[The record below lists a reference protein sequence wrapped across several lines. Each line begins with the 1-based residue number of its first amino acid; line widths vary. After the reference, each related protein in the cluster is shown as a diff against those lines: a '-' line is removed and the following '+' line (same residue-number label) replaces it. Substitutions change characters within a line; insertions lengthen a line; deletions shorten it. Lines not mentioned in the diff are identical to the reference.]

1 MPAMSGRLDKWS
13 KLHLGKPHVVFT
25 VKSTFIHP
33 FPFCFSHFRIRND
46 FKCLCS
52 KIFSATIY
60 RCSRLNKRYWVTR
73 SPKNFLSLSI
83 LAFKCE
89 CNQRNDCLD
98 NSIVLSRFLIMI
110 SLLCISL
117 FDLKIPSHLSV
128 FTPLEC
134 APNFISTH
142 RSKIYISK

>member
-1 MPAMSGRLDKWS
+1 MIEIAFRKAACCFHCQVY
-13 KLHLGKPHVVFT
+13 LHTSLSVLFQ
-25 VKSTFIHP
+25 S
-33 FPFCFSHFRIRND
+33 FPNKRND

-52 KIFSATIY
+52 KIFSATNY
-60 RCSRLNKRYWVTR
+60 RCSRLNKRFWVIR
-73 SPKNFLSLSI
+73 SPKYFLSLSI

-98 NSIVLSRFLIMI
+98 NSIVLSRILIMI

-142 RSKIYISK
+142 RFKIYISK